1 VTYLPPV
8 VIEVTGSDRD
18 FLATLARDR
27 AALAAFA
34 DQATEPKIS
43 ADDAPLTAKAAEAEA
58 VLRELD
64 DQKASP
70 TVTLN
75 DAGFKSAVAADI
87 AALKAL
93 SDEVKPVVDKPMPW
107 WASAVAGSIAFDPN
121 VGRWR
126 QISGPQG
133 GQFATD
139 AQLAAALAGMKGN
152 ASSLPPDALAAL
164 MGAVASSGG
173 AGGDGGAGVNL
184 LKAFGFGSSNV
195 PGLGF
200 AAGFGTLGSLM
211 GFGAEHIIL
220 TGVGIGGSMIGAG
233 IGAGLLGLGAG
244 GTMAVGMGTDMAGL
258 GQAANDIK
266 AVYKAQ
272 QQLNQAIA
280 EYGAA
285 STQAAAAQGN
295 LNYVLSS
302 FSPVAQQAVLQAAN
316 TANAFVAMFDAATG
330 QAEKIGAEII
340 NQAMLVGEKFLPTIG
355 KYAAQ
360 NMGIIQRDIQP
371 LFSWLQSE
379 HGGLGIFTNL
389 EQLFQKGL
397 PTAIHAG
404 TQAFEWFMQVV
415 DDAAQY
421 TGGFLQKIDKLFT
434 VLNSPRGLSETKRV
448 VKDLIGNFEV
458 WLGLVVQVGRTIY
471 DIFQPAVHLGEA
483 VASTLTSVFKQIDTW
498 LTSTP
503 THNILHNLFS
513 VHFQEVI
520 TGIGGAIK
528 AVLPLVEGFAN
539 AFMQVLTV
547 GAQVV
552 VGALQPIT
560 ALIKDLARIPFATTI
575 LGWALALKIAYDAF
589 MSFITPLATKLGLV
603 GSEQATLVAETKAQT
618 DAMAASWDRYAAA
631 VSESTGIAK
640 KDIDALKAQT
650 MMTMAMG
657 GGGGTTPLVV
667 SGGGERIQPSE
678 LGTYGKLL
686 PSMNPAELSSYGLT
700 TVEEGAASATFLGSL
715 KGLLSSTS
723 SKLGTMFAFN
733 KAGLGE
739 AGMGLLGVNLATNFV
754 NELDAKWRTGHGAV
768 SKGIQVG
775 TDVASGAATGAIF
788 GTQLFPGVG
797 TLTGAGIGAALGGA
811 MPFQKNIGNYLGSL
825 PASFDTL
832 GHQIANLFGFG
843 PSKQQ
848 QQHTTY
854 LAQIATNIASIQ
866 ALGAKDVSVQG
877 VKAAVAANTLAH
889 TKGVSNQT
897 LHVVDDATKRI
908 ASLGAKDAGLKQ
920 LEQQVQAMKEQYGA
934 NSPQERQAMQLLE
947 NTAKT
952 WFPQL
957 SKDKTVGQMSK
968 SITDQ
973 EKLLFDKSSAAQE
986 DMAVMKTYLASLTN
1000 GQGVKGLQEQVS
1012 KDKSI
1017 LSVLE
1022 AQHAT
1027 KGEIA
1032 AEKSILSQAEASLK
1046 QAQAAQKNIA
1056 QDKTIISTAAK
1067 QYNELQAIRSGLV
1080 GELKT
1085 VNNTLNAVHKLTGTA
1100 TLKVS

>member
-93 SDEVKPVVDKPMPW
+93 SDEVLHPTTKPVVDMPMPW
-107 WASAVAGSIAFDPN
+107 WASAVLGNIAFDPN
-121 VGRWR
+121 VARWR

-139 AQLAAALAGMKGN
+139 AQLAAAAATVAGQGEGG
-152 ASSLPPDALAAL
+152 APSLSAEALAAL
-164 MGAVASSGG
+164 AGGAASGG
-173 AGGDGGAGVNL
+173 SGGGGAGVNL
-184 LKAFGFGSSNV
+184 LKAFGFGSGGL
-195 PGLGF
+195 PWLGF

-266 AVYKAQ
+266 AVYQAQ
-272 QQLNQAIA
+272 QQLSQAIA

-330 QAEKIGAEII
+330 QAEKTGAEII

-360 NMGIIQRDIQP
+360 NMSIIQRDIQP

-421 TGGFLQKIDKLFT
+421 TGAFLDKIDKLFT

-448 VKDLIGNFEV
+448 VKDLIGDFQT
-458 WLGLVVQVGRTIY
+458 WLGFVVQVGKTIY
-471 DIFQPAVHLGEA
+471 DVFQPAVHLGEA
-483 VASTLTSVFKQIDTW
+483 VASTLTTIFKQIDSW

-503 THNILHNLFS
+503 THNILQNLFS
-513 VHFQEVI
+513 AHFQEVI
-520 TGIGGAIK
+520 TGLGGALK

-539 AFMQVLTV
+539 AFMQVLAV

-552 VGALQPIT
+552 VGVLQPIT
-560 ALIKDLARIPFATTI
+560 TLIKDLDRIPFATTI
-575 LGWALALKIAYDAF
+575 LGWGVALGIAYKAF
-589 MSFITPLATKLGLV
+589 SSFITSLATKLGLV

-618 DAMAASWDRYAAA
+618 DQWAASWDIAAQA
-631 VSESTGIAK
+631 VSQSIGTSIKE
-640 KDIDALKAQT
+640 IDALKAQT

-657 GGGGTTPLVV
+657 GGGGTTPLVL

-678 LGTYGKLL
+678 LGTPLGESPGLL
-686 PSMNPAELSSYGLT
+686 ASLSSI
-700 TVEEGAASATFLGSL
+700 
-715 KGLLSSTS
+715 
-723 SKLGTMFAFN
+723 FAFN
-733 KAGLGE
+733 KGGIAPFAIGS
-739 AGMGLLGVNLATNFV
+739 LGVNLVTSYLNS
-754 NELDAKWRTGHGAV
+754 LDAKYRTHGTTGRVISAA
-768 SKGIQVG
+768 
-775 TDVASGAATGAIF
+775 TDVGAGAAEGALA
-788 GTQLFPGVG
+788 GTYLFPGVG
-797 TLTGAGIGAALGGA
+797 TAAGAVVGGLGGLGMAFKSQIAASAEVFGEQVKGAAVDLEH
-811 MPFQKNIGNYLGSL
+811 M
-825 PASFDTL
+825 
-832 GHQIANLFGFG
+832 LFGG
-843 PSKQQ
+843 GLSKAQQ
-848 QQHTTY
+848 QQQAQRNQY
-854 LAQIATNIASIQ
+854 EAQIATNVAAIQ
-866 ALGAKDVSVQG
+866 ALGAKDASVLG
-877 VKAAVAANTLAH
+877 VKAAVAASHLAH
-889 TKGVSNQT
+889 AKGISNQT
-897 LHVVDDATKRI
+897 LHVVDDATKQI

-1000 GQGVKGLQEQVS
+1000 GQGVKSLQEQVS

-1046 QAQAAQKNIA
+1046 QAQAAQKNLA

-1067 QYNELQAIRSGLV
+1067 QYSELQTIRSGLV

-1085 VNNTLNAVHKLTGTA
+1085 VDNTLNAVHKLTGTA